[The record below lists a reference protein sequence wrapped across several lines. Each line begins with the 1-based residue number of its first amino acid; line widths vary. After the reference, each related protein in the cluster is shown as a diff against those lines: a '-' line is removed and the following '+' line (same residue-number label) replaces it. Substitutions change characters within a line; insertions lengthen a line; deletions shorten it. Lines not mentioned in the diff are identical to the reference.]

1 MTSNM
6 FGDVL
11 PDTIITYLPV
21 FSILA
26 ICLFSYFVSRF
37 ILNKII
43 SKRILQSKT
52 RIDDVLHK
60 NRVFSR
66 ISYLIPFIILYNF
79 VPYLYELPLPNI
91 PYEITLAFFNIIFL
105 ALFVIIINSALTSF
119 AELYARKYKRIP
131 IKSYIQLLKIGIYII
146 SIVVF
151 ISILI
156 NQSPLILLSGLGA
169 LSAILL
175 FIFKDTILSI
185 IANLQISSND
195 LVQLHD
201 WIEAP
206 TFGADGDV
214 IEIALH
220 TIKVQNWDKTI
231 TVIPTHKLIDSSFK
245 NWRGMTESGGRRI
258 MRSISIDLS
267 TIKFCDEKLL
277 KKLHK
282 IDVLTNYL
290 SEKEKELHDFNTS
303 TKINDPHTVN
313 SRRLTNIGIFRIYLG
328 EYLKNHPKINEN
340 MTFLIR
346 QLAPSDNGLPLQI
359 YVFTTDNEWIEYEK
373 IQSDVFDH
381 VLAVVSEFDL
391 KLFQKPTG
399 YDVSNM
405 NSGNTNN

>member
-1 MTSNM
+1 ML
-6 FGDVL
+6 GYVL

-37 ILNKII
+37 ILNKIV

-60 NRVFSR
+60 NSVFSR

-206 TFGADGDV
+206 KFGADGDV

-231 TVIPTHKLIDSSFK
+231 TVIPTHKL
-245 NWRGMTESGGRRI
+245 
-258 MRSISIDLS
+258 LS
-267 TIKFCDEKLL
+267 
-277 KKLHK
+277 
-282 IDVLTNYL
+282 
-290 SEKEKELHDFNTS
+290 
-303 TKINDPHTVN
+303 
-313 SRRLTNIGIFRIYLG
+313 
-328 EYLKNHPKINEN
+328 
-340 MTFLIR
+340 LIH
-346 QLAPSDNGLPLQI
+346 I
-359 YVFTTDNEWIEYEK
+359 
-373 IQSDVFDH
+373 
-381 VLAVVSEFDL
+381 
-391 KLFQKPTG
+391 
-399 YDVSNM
+399 
-405 NSGNTNN
+405 